1 MNLKKINEQNCS
13 ARNKIGAQF
22 YQTGKSLHRKFN
34 PVALQFRFK
43 KYLNPGD
50 KNS

>member
-1 MNLKKINEQNCS
+1 MIQNGK
-13 ARNKIGAQF
+13 RAQF
-22 YQTGKSLHRKFN
+22 YQTGKSLNRQFN

-50 KNS
+50 KIS